1 MESEANLGTAMDT
14 SDSPENPPRILFHLT
29 VPPPPVEGTDALFQ
43 EVDRLQAR
51 LGGQRILLYPFS
63 RPGIR
68 FPRWLLGLHQLR
80 RLMTLDQQVDLHH
93 IFDPELFPYPALSFL
108 RRPKVHTIVAS
119 LRPRAG
125 RPWWLRP
132 SFRGR
137 IVVSNRRDAFT
148 LRSWGFS
155 SEIIY
160 PSIDVSRFAPSLPSA
175 SHFTLMCGSAP
186 WLPNQFAQKG
196 IDALLDAAQLLPDLR
211 LVFLWRGILLDQM
224 QQRIHRRRLEA
235 RVQVINRKV
244 DVNQLLRRTHACVAL
259 ADRPEILKAYPHS
272 LLESLAS
279 NKPVLISQCIPM
291 ADYVVERGCG
301 EVVTSLNP
309 KAVVHGIQKLIERYD
324 ALQANTVGIAERD
337 FSQDAMLRA
346 YQSLYSDVLAHASNS
361 GGVLAQ

>member
-1 MESEANLGTAMDT
+1 MDT
-14 SDSPENPPRILFHLT
+14 LDSPENLPKILFHLT

-51 LGGQRILLYPFS
+51 FGGQRIFLYPFNRS
-63 RPGIR
+63 GIR

-80 RLMTLDQQVDLHH
+80 KLMTLDQQVDLHH
-93 IFDPELFPYPALSFL
+93 VFDPELFPYPALSL
-108 RRPKVHTIVAS
+108 LTRPKVHTIVAS
-119 LRPRAG
+119 LRPRAR

-132 SFRGR
+132 SLKDR
-137 IVVSNRRDAFT
+137 IVVSNRRDACR
-148 LRSWGFS
+148 LHSWGFNS
-155 SEIIY
+155 KIIY
-160 PSIDVSRFAPSLPSA
+160 PSIDVSRFASSPPAA

-196 IDALLDAAQLLPDLR
+196 IDALLDAAQLLPDLH
-211 LVFLWRGILLDQM
+211 LVFLWRGMLLDQM
-224 QQRIHRRRLEA
+224 QQRIRRRKLDA

-244 DVNQLLRRTHACVAL
+244 DVNQVLGRVHASVAL

-279 NKPVLISQCIPM
+279 NKPVLISQSIPM

-301 EVVTSLNP
+301 EVITSLNP
-309 KAVVHGIQKLIERYD
+309 KAVAHGIQKLSERYD
-324 ALQANTVGIAERD
+324 TLRANTVGIAERD

-346 YQSLYSDVLAHASNS
+346 YQSVYSDVLGHASNI
-361 GGVLAQ
+361 GGAQTQ